1 MRRLIL
7 VIAAASLFLAGF
19 SSRGAAGEQD
29 FTLNNE
35 TGDDI
40 DSLYLSPTEAYDWGE
55 DVLGKEFLGDGHSL
69 EISFSH
75 REHEC
80 LWDFMVKD
88 DEGNSVEWDSIDLC
102 QYTTITLHK
111 EDDKVWATFE

>member
-7 VIAAASLFLAGF
+7 VIATITLFLFGF
-19 SSRGAAGEQD
+19 ARNGDAGEQD
-29 FTLNNE
+29 FTLANE

-40 DSLYLSPTEAYDWGE
+40 DSLYLSPTEAYDWGD
-55 DVLGKEFLGDGHSL
+55 DVLGKEFLGDGHSI

-75 REHEC
+75 GEHEC

-102 QYTTITLHK
+102 QYSTITLHK
-111 EDDKVWATFE
+111 DEDKVWATFE